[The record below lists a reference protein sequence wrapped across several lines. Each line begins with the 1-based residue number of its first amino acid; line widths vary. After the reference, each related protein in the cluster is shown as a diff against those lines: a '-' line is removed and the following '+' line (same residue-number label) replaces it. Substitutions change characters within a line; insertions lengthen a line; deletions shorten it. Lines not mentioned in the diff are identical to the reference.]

1 VARLQPDDYAGRYS
15 LALALQRKGDDDAAV
30 AEFQKAVAL
39 DPGDP
44 NIHLALGVSLERVRR
59 ISDAVPQYQQYL
71 AMQPNSADAARLK
84 EHLTKLSGHP

>member
-1 VARLQPDDYAGRYS
+1 
-15 LALALQRKGDDDAAV
+15 
-30 AEFQKAVAL
+30 
-39 DPGDP
+39 
-44 NIHLALGVSLERVRR
+44 LALGVSLERVRR